1 MSKIKISVP
10 KEFVE
15 KLKTLDTG
23 TNKRKCKLHIDNNLS
38 VLFFCDSKNE
48 NIQHKA
54 VRLKKHS
61 KNQLLKN

>member
-1 MSKIKISVP
+1 MISVP

-15 KLKTLDTG
+15 KLKTLVTG
-23 TNKRKCKLHIDNNLS
+23 TNKRKCKLYIDNNLS
-38 VLFFCDSKNE
+38 FLFFCDSKNE

-54 VRLKKHS
+54 VGLKNHS